1 MSDLLTGLNPEQRRA
16 VEAIEGSVLV
26 LAGPGSGKTRVLTHR
41 IAHMI
46 QGGITPWQILAVT
59 FTNKAAREMRHR
71 LDGLIGEQGKEVMM
85 GTFHSICSR
94 LLRRH
99 IKHLGYENSFLIYDT
114 RDQLQIITQSLKILN
129 LDEERYKPNAVKSS
143 ISRAKNDGMTPK
155 TFQPKDYHDEIIGR
169 IYERYQTIL
178 IENNALD
185 FDDLLLLTL
194 RLFKEIPEVLERYQK
209 RWKYLLVDEFQ
220 DTNLVQYQLIRLL
233 GIKHQNVFVV
243 GDIDQSIYRWRGAD
257 YRNVLKF
264 EETFPKRK
272 LITLEQNYRSTQH
285 ILNAASA
292 LIRHNGN
299 RKEKGL
305 WSQLGK
311 GEPIEVFEAY
321 DEREEASFIVRQIKR
336 LKHRSGYRNRDF
348 SIMYRMNAQ
357 SRALEEA
364 FMRTDLKYTI
374 VGATRFYERREV
386 KDIIAY
392 LRLIYNPAD
401 PISLTRIINVPK
413 RGIGVAAHKELI
425 EWAEAIRAKPFV
437 ALQRLDE
444 HMGVL
449 SPLPPHLYPPFTKRR
464 RDSLLKFY
472 HLLKPLIDKLNEIT
486 LPDLIT
492 ELLSALNY
500 SSYLRDGSE
509 EGEQRWENIIE
520 LRNVAAQYEHLPVR
534 EALPE
539 FLENASLVSD
549 ADSVPGEEADAV
561 TLMTLHTAKGLEF
574 PVVFLPGMENDILP
588 HFRSQDNIEQM
599 EEERRLAYV
608 GITRAKQRLYL
619 IYTFRRRTYGRY
631 TVSTP
636 SPFLRELPRETL
648 KISKEQSMRPV
659 GSQEERESSGNQ
671 WTNRS
676 KRGLPPSNRRTTKPA
691 PPKAQ
696 NRSSKNRNQRAA
708 PKRSVPSRNPSST
721 APKRI
726 APSRNSPSE
735 AKNKRTGRKR
745 TSVPTPQWETRRI
758 DPKQTRK
765 QEKPKTQEF
774 KIGERVRH
782 ATFGEGIIISSKLR
796 GNDEMLEVLFAGQKK
811 RAKLL
816 ASFAKLQKL

>member
-1 MSDLLTGLNPEQRRA
+1 MSHLLTGLNPEQRQA
-16 VEAIEGSVLV
+16 VEAIEGAVLV

-46 QGGITPWQILAVT
+46 QGGITSWQILAVT

-71 LDGLIGEQGKEVMM
+71 LDGLIGQEGKEVMM

-99 IKHLGYENSFLIYDT
+99 IQHLGYQNSFLIYDT
-114 RDQLQIITQSLKILN
+114 RDQLQIITQALKTLN
-129 LDEERYKPNAVKSS
+129 LDEERYKPNAVKSA

-169 IYERYQTIL
+169 IYERYQTTL

-194 RLFKEIPEVLERYQK
+194 RLFKDMPEVLERYQQ
-209 RWKYLLVDEFQ
+209 RWKYVLVDEFQ

-233 GIKHQNVFVV
+233 GMKHKNVFVV

-264 EETFPKRK
+264 EETFPKRQ

-292 LIRHNGN
+292 LIRNNSN
-299 RKEKGL
+299 RKEKDL
-305 WSQLGK
+305 WSELGK

-336 LKHRSGYRNRDF
+336 LKHRVGYHNRDF
-348 SIMYRMNAQ
+348 AIMYRMNAQ

-364 FMRTDLKYTI
+364 FMRSNLKYTI

-413 RGIGVAAHKELI
+413 RGIGKKAYEELI
-425 EWAEAIRAKPFV
+425 EWAEAIQAKPFI
-437 ALQRLDE
+437 ALQKLE
-444 HMGVL
+444 AHMGLL
-449 SPLPPHLYPPFTKRR
+449 SPLPPHLYPPFTKRT
-464 RDSLLKFY
+464 RDALLKFY
-472 HLLKPLIDKLNEIT
+472 RLLKPLMDKLNQMS
-486 LPDLIT
+486 LPELIN
-492 ELLSALNY
+492 ELLKVLNY

-509 EGEQRWENIIE
+509 QGEERWENIIE

-534 EALPE
+534 DALPE

-549 ADSVPGEEADAV
+549 ADSVPEEQVDVV

-588 HFRSQDNIEQM
+588 HFRSQENIEQM

-648 KISKEQSMRPV
+648 RISKEPSMRPM
-659 GSQEERESSGNQ
+659 EKPSSGNQ
-671 WTNRS
+671 WT
-676 KRGLPPSNRRTTKPA
+676 KR
-691 PPKAQ
+691 
-696 NRSSKNRNQRAA
+696 NRNQN
-708 PKRSVPSRNPSST
+708 SRKSS
-721 APKRI
+721 
-726 APSRNSPSE
+726 
-735 AKNKRTGRKR
+735 RTTRKR
-745 TSVPTPQWETRRI
+745 ATPPTTQWKTRQI
-758 DPKQTRK
+758 NAKPVKPPKKPT
-765 QEKPKTQEF
+765 KPKAQEF

-782 ATFGEGIIISSKLR
+782 GTFGEGIVISSQVR
-796 GNDEMLEVLFAGQKK
+796 GNDEMIEVLFAGQKK
-811 RAKLL
+811 RVKLL
-816 ASFAKLQKL
+816 ASFAKLEKI

>member
-1 MSDLLTGLNPEQRRA
+1 MSDLLTGLNPEQRQA
-16 VEAIEGSVLV
+16 VEAIEGAVLV

-46 QGGITPWQILAVT
+46 QGGITSWQILAVT

-71 LDGLIGEQGKEVMM
+71 LDGLIGEEGKEVMM

-99 IKHLGYENSFLIYDT
+99 IQHIGYQNSFLIYDT
-114 RDQLQIITQSLKILN
+114 RDQLQIITQALKILN
-129 LDEERYKPNAVKSS
+129 LDEERYKPNAVKSA

-155 TFQPKDYHDEIIGR
+155 TFQPKDYYDEIIGR
-169 IYERYQTIL
+169 IYEQYQAKL

-194 RLFKEIPEVLERYQK
+194 RLLNDVPEVLERYQR
-209 RWKYLLVDEFQ
+209 RWQYILVDEFQ

-233 GIKHQNVFVV
+233 AIKHKNVFVV

-264 EETFPKRK
+264 EQTFPKRQ

-292 LIRHNGN
+292 LIRNNSN

-305 WSQLGK
+305 WSELGK

-336 LKHRSGYRNRDF
+336 LKNRVGYRNRDF
-348 SIMYRMNAQ
+348 AIMYRMNAQ

-364 FMRTDLKYTI
+364 FMRTNLKYTI

-392 LRLIYNPAD
+392 LRLIYNPSD
-401 PISLTRIINVPK
+401 PISLARIINVPK
-413 RGIGVAAHKELI
+413 RGIGNKAHEELV
-425 EWAEAIRAKPFV
+425 EWAQAIQTKPFI
-437 ALQRLDE
+437 ALQKLEE

-464 RDSLLKFY
+464 RDALLKFY
-472 HLLKPLIDKLNEIT
+472 RLLKPLIDKLNQVS
-486 LPDLIT
+486 LPELIN
-492 ELLSALNY
+492 ELLNALNY

-509 EGEQRWENIIE
+509 QGEERWENIIE

-549 ADSVPGEEADAV
+549 ADSVPEEEVDVV

-588 HFRSQDNIEQM
+588 HFRSQDNLEQM

-648 KISKEQSMRPV
+648 RISKEPSMRPM
-659 GSQEERESSGNQ
+659 GSQEKKASSGKQ
-671 WTNRS
+671 WTKRNSNRNRKGAPTKARQQSS
-676 KRGLPPSNRRTTKPA
+676 KRAANAKSSRT
-691 PPKAQ
+691 
-696 NRSSKNRNQRAA
+696 S
-708 PKRSVPSRNPSST
+708 
-721 APKRI
+721 
-726 APSRNSPSE
+726 
-735 AKNKRTGRKR
+735 RKR
-745 TSVPTPQWETRRI
+745 TTRPTPQWKTRHI
-758 DPKQTRK
+758 DAKQPKQPKKPT
-765 QEKPKTQEF
+765 KPKAQEF

-782 ATFGEGIIISSKLR
+782 ATFGEGIVISSKLR
-796 GNDEMLEVLFAGQKK
+796 GNDEMIEVLFAGQKK

-816 ASFAKLQKL
+816 ASFAKLEKI

>member
-1 MSDLLTGLNPEQRRA
+1 MSHLLTGLNPEQRQA
-16 VEAIEGSVLV
+16 VETIEGPVLV

-46 QGGITPWQILAVT
+46 QSDITPWQILAVT

-71 LDGLIGEQGKEVMM
+71 LDGLIGEEGKEVMM

-99 IKHLGYENSFLIYDT
+99 IQHLGYDNSFLIYDT
-114 RDQLQIITQSLKILN
+114 RDQLQIISQALKVLN
-129 LDEERYKPNAVKSS
+129 LDEERYKANAVKSA
-143 ISRAKNDGMTPK
+143 ISKAKNEGMTPK
-155 TFQPKDYHDEIIGR
+155 TFQPKDYYDEIISR
-169 IYERYQTIL
+169 IYERYQTQL

-194 RLFKEIPEVLERYQK
+194 RLFNDVPEVLERYQR
-209 RWKYLLVDEFQ
+209 RWKYVLVDEFQ

-233 GIKHQNVFVV
+233 GMTHQNVFVV

-292 LIRHNGN
+292 LIRNNSN
-299 RKEKGL
+299 RKEKDL

-336 LKHRSGYRNRDF
+336 LKHREGYRNRDF
-348 SIMYRMNAQ
+348 AIMYRMNAQ

-374 VGATRFYERREV
+374 VGSTRFYERREV
-386 KDIIAY
+386 KDIVAY
-392 LRLIYNPAD
+392 LRLIYNPSD
-401 PISLTRIINVPK
+401 PISLARIINVPK
-413 RGIGVAAHKELI
+413 RGIGKAAYQELA
-425 EWAEAIRAKPFV
+425 EWAQAIQAPPFM
-437 ALQRLDE
+437 ALQKLE
-444 HMGVL
+444 AHMGVL
-449 SPLPPHLYPPFTKRR
+449 SPLPPHLYPPFSKRR
-464 RDSLLKFY
+464 RDTLLKFY
-472 HLLKPLIDKLNEIT
+472 RMLKPLMDKLNQVSLPT
-486 LPDLIT
+486 LIN

-500 SSYLRDGSE
+500 GSYLRDGSE
-509 EGEQRWENIIE
+509 EGEQRWENITE
-520 LRNVAAQYEHLPVR
+520 LRNVAAQYEHIPVR
-534 EALPE
+534 EALPQ

-549 ADSVPGEEADAV
+549 ADSVPEEEADAV

-588 HFRSQDNIEQM
+588 HFRSQDNLEQM

-619 IYTFRRRTYGRY
+619 IYTFRRRTHGRY
-631 TVSTP
+631 IVSSP

-648 KISKEQSMRPV
+648 RISKEPSMRPM
-659 GSQEERESSGNQ
+659 GSQEDRASGNRQ
-671 WTNRS
+671 MTSR
-676 KRGLPPSNRRTTKPA
+676 RGSAPSNRSQYKKRPPSKGRGTSSNKRSAPPRARGTSSKPA
-691 PPKAQ
+691 ADAKSSRPSRKRPTSPPQQWKTRQ
-696 NRSSKNRNQRAA
+696 IA
-708 PKRSVPSRNPSST
+708 PK
-721 APKRI
+721 
-726 APSRNSPSE
+726 
-735 AKNKRTGRKR
+735 
-745 TSVPTPQWETRRI
+745 PTKKPA
-758 DPKQTRK
+758 
-765 QEKPKTQEF
+765 KPKTLRF
-774 KIGERVRH
+774 KIGDRVRH
-782 ATFGEGIIISSKLR
+782 NKFGEGVIISSKFYR
-796 GNDEMLEVLFAGQKK
+796 NDEEIEILFAGQKK
-811 RAKLL
+811 RKKLL
-816 ASFAKLQKL
+816 VSFAKLEKI

>member
-1 MSDLLTGLNPEQRRA
+1 MSHLLTGLNREQRQA
-16 VEAIEGSVLV
+16 VEAIEGAVLV

-46 QGGITPWQILAVT
+46 QGGITSWQILAVT

-71 LDGLIGEQGKEVMM
+71 LDGLIGEEGKEVMM

-99 IKHLGYENSFLIYDT
+99 IQHIGYQNSFLIYDT
-114 RDQLQIITQSLKILN
+114 RDQLQIITQALKTLN
-129 LDEERYKPNAVKSS
+129 LDEERYKPNAVKSA

-169 IYERYQTIL
+169 IYEQYQAKL

-194 RLFKEIPEVLERYQK
+194 RLFKDVPEVLERYQH
-209 RWKYLLVDEFQ
+209 RWKYILVDEFQ

-233 GIKHQNVFVV
+233 GMKHKNVFVV

-264 EETFPKRK
+264 EETFPKRQ

-305 WSQLGK
+305 WSELGK

-336 LKHRSGYRNRDF
+336 LKHRVGYNNRDF
-348 SIMYRMNAQ
+348 AIMYRMNAQ

-364 FMRTDLKYTI
+364 FMRSNLKYTI

-392 LRLIYNPAD
+392 LRLIYNPSD
-401 PISLTRIINVPK
+401 PISLARIINVPK
-413 RGIGVAAHKELI
+413 RGIGKKAYEELI
-425 EWAEAIRAKPFV
+425 EWAQAIQAKPFI
-437 ALQRLDE
+437 ALQKLEE
-444 HMGVL
+444 HMGLL
-449 SPLPPHLYPPFTKRR
+449 SPLPPHLYPSFTKRS
-464 RDSLLKFY
+464 RDALLKFY
-472 HLLKPLIDKLNEIT
+472 RLLKPLIDTLNQMS
-486 LPDLIT
+486 LPELIN
-492 ELLSALNY
+492 ELLKALNY

-509 EGEQRWENIIE
+509 QGEERWENIIE

-549 ADSVPGEEADAV
+549 ADSVPEEQVDVV

-648 KISKEQSMRPV
+648 RISKEPSMRPT
-659 GSQEERESSGNQ
+659 GSQEEKPSSGNQ
-671 WTNRS
+671 WTNRN
-676 KRGLPPSNRRTTKPA
+676 RNSNRNSNRKSTASSKSSRTTRKRATSPKTQWKTRKINAKPVKPPKKPA
-691 PPKAQ
+691 
-696 NRSSKNRNQRAA
+696 N
-708 PKRSVPSRNPSST
+708 
-721 APKRI
+721 
-726 APSRNSPSE
+726 
-735 AKNKRTGRKR
+735 
-745 TSVPTPQWETRRI
+745 
-758 DPKQTRK
+758 
-765 QEKPKTQEF
+765 PKTQEF

-782 ATFGEGIIISSKLR
+782 GTFGEGIVISSKVR
-796 GNDEMLEVLFAGQKK
+796 GNDEMIEVLFAGQKK
-811 RAKLL
+811 RVKLL
-816 ASFAKLQKL
+816 ASFAKLQKI